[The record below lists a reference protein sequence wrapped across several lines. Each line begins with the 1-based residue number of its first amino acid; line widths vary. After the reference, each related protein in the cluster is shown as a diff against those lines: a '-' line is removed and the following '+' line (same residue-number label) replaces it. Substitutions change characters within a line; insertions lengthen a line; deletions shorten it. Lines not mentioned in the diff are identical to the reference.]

1 MSGPVIIAERAWG
14 KDLPDWVLALANAC
28 AATSQNRVAQDLDRS
43 ASLVSNVLRRKYPGD
58 MAAIEERVRGVY
70 MRAVVQ
76 CPVLGDLPTDRCQMW
91 RKRSR
96 RLEGH
101 NTQRVQMFKACNR
114 CPVNTKEIPDD
125 Q

>member
-58 MAAIEERVRGVY
+58 MAAIEERVRGVF
-70 MRAVVQ
+70 MATVIS
-76 CPVLGDLPTDRCQMW
+76 CPVLGDLPTDRCQVW
-91 RKRSR
+91 RKRAE

-101 NTQRVQMFKACNR
+101 NTHRVRMYRACR
-114 CPVNTKEIPDD
+114 KCSRYTGEDAE
-125 Q
+125 

>member
-58 MAAIEERVRGVY
+58 MAAIEERVRGVF
-70 MRAVVQ
+70 MATVIS
-76 CPVLGDLPTDRCQMW
+76 CPCLLYTSPSPRD
-91 RKRSR
+91 S
-96 RLEGH
+96 
-101 NTQRVQMFKACNR
+101 
-114 CPVNTKEIPDD
+114 
-125 Q
+125 